1 MTFYFVYN
9 KEYIVDRNEYMK
21 KYTNNKNKNIL
32 KGSPILV
39 NIEGSYVYLDSLQY
53 MLHHKSEKYKR
64 FFLNGLE
71 TLGMQHHLKKSFYVS
86 TLNGADNS
94 GKSD

>member
-9 KEYIVDRNEYMK
+9 KEYIVDRNKYMK

-64 FFLNGLE
+64 FLFEWIRDVRNAAPPKEKLLCIN
-71 TLGMQHHLKKSFYVS
+71 LKWSRQ
-86 TLNGADNS
+86 
-94 GKSD
+94 